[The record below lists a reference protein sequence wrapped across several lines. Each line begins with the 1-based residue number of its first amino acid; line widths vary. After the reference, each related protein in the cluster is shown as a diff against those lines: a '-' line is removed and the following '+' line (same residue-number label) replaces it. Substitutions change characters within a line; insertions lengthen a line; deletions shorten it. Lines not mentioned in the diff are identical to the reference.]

1 MGYLKIKIRFI
12 IAIFSFFVCIQSQ
25 ELDKDI
31 TLEKKS
37 LIILPSDLNSNNE
50 VADQIL
56 SIISSQA
63 TSVGKFEIIDRNFIN
78 EILEEQKF
86 QLSGMVNDKNI
97 VEIGNLASADEALIL
112 NVIHFNQKGVPKEKE
127 DVEDDEDDK
136 DNTLFSW
143 LVKTVVTEA
152 IEQAKKPDSTQLR
165 LELENNIHTEFR
177 GSVKIVNLES
187 GKSEKSFELNASHTG
202 GNKAQSL
209 SQVLNQITI
218 QTRTKLKRLYM
229 ITSEIIQVNG
239 AYVSILSGKNLGLK
253 KGAMFEVSSKNRTK
267 TYKGRTISLPGK
279 TRGLL
284 RITEVG
290 PDASQARIVRKWRPI
305 RTGHRAYELKY
316 PAEVF
321 DIQFTYLENTKYQLS
336 GKFWISPSS
345 RFSGSFQLLLGSIQ
359 DSREKMN
366 NFIGFGSDLRYTIFS
381 GFGITGST
389 SLTIPVLFPFRRD
402 DANHFVS
409 SIFSDPSIN
418 GNLAIQINSKMDIVF
433 SMNHIYTTLHG
444 PWQWR
449 RDTGEKN
456 DEGKKITETEPAV
469 WTAAEPVLHN
479 NGTYFSVSIRFLR
492 F

>member
-1 MGYLKIKIRFI
+1 MDYIKTKITFLKIFFLFI
-12 IAIFSFFVCIQSQ
+12 ICVESQ

-37 LIILPSDLNSNNE
+37 LIILPSDLSNHKKIS
-50 VADQIL
+50 DQVL
-56 SIISSQA
+56 SVISSQA
-63 TSVGKFEIIDRNFIN
+63 TSVGRFEIIDRNLVD

-86 QLSGMVNDKNI
+86 QLSGMVNDENI
-97 VEIGNLASADEALIL
+97 VEIGNMASADEALIL
-112 NVIHFNQKGVPKEKE
+112 NIIHFNQKGVPKEKDNYE
-127 DVEDDEDDK
+127 EDEDDK
-136 DNTLFSW
+136 DETFFSW
-143 LVKTVVTEA
+143 LAKTLITEA
-152 IEQAKKPDSTQLR
+152 IKQVRKPDS

-187 GKSEKSFELNASHTG
+187 GKSEKSFNLNESHTG
-202 GNKAQSL
+202 GNRAQSL
-209 SQVLNQITI
+209 SQVLSQISI
-218 QTRTKLKRLYM
+218 QTRTRLKRLYM
-229 ITSEIIQVNG
+229 ITSEIIEVNG

-316 PAEVF
+316 PAEVA
-321 DIQFTYLENTKYQLS
+321 DIQFTYLENTKYQLG

-345 RFSGSFQLLLGSIQ
+345 RFSGSFNILLGSIQ
-359 DSREKMN
+359 DSRENRN
-366 NFIGFGSDLRYTIFS
+366 NFIGIGFDLRYTIFS
-381 GFGITGST
+381 RFGITSST
-389 SLTIPVLFPFRRD
+389 SLTLPALFPFRRD
-402 DANHFVS
+402 DADHFVS

-433 SMNHIYTTLHG
+433 SINHIYTTLHG

-449 RDTGEKN
+449 RDTGEKD
-456 DEGKKITETEPAV
+456 DEGKKITETEPAL
-469 WTAAEPVLHN
+469 WIAAEPVFHKD
-479 NGTYFSVSIRFLR
+479 GTYFSVSIRFLR

>member
-1 MGYLKIKIRFI
+1 MDYIKTKITFLKIFFLFI
-12 IAIFSFFVCIQSQ
+12 ICAPSQ

-37 LIILPSDLNSNNE
+37 LIILPSDLSNHKNIS
-50 VADQIL
+50 DQVL
-56 SIISSQA
+56 SVISSQA
-63 TSVGKFEIIDRNFIN
+63 TSVGRFEIIDRNLVD

-86 QLSGMVNDKNI
+86 QLSGMVNDENI
-97 VEIGNLASADEALIL
+97 VEIGNMASADEALIL
-112 NVIHFNQKGVPKEKE
+112 NIIHFNQKGVPKEKE
-127 DVEDDEDDK
+127 DAEDDEDDK

-143 LVKTVVTEA
+143 LVKTVITEA
-152 IEQAKKPDSTQLR
+152 IDQIREPDS

-187 GKSEKSFELNASHTG
+187 GKSEKSFNLNASHTG
-202 GNKAQSL
+202 GNRAQSL
-209 SQVLNQITI
+209 SQVLSQISR
-218 QTRTKLKRLYM
+218 QTRTRLKRLYM
-229 ITSEIIQVNG
+229 ITSEIIEVNG

-284 RITEVG
+284 RITGVG

-316 PAEVF
+316 PAEVA
-321 DIQFTYLENTKYQLS
+321 DIQFTYLENTKYQLG

-345 RFSGSFQLLLGSIQ
+345 RFSGSFNILLGSLR

-366 NFIGFGSDLRYTIFS
+366 NFIGVGSDLRYTMFS
-381 GFGITGST
+381 RFGITGST
-389 SLTIPVLFPFRRD
+389 SLTLPALFPFRSD
-402 DANHFVS
+402 DENHFVS

-433 SMNHIYTTLHG
+433 SINHIYTTLHG

-449 RDTGEKN
+449 RDTGEKD

-469 WTAAEPVLHN
+469 WTDAKPVFHKD
-479 NGTYFSVSIRFLR
+479 GTYFSVSIRFLR